1 MPHID
6 YYFGTGS
13 AWAYLAGTRLEDI
26 AARHGAAITYKPLD
40 LMQLFDRTGGIRP
53 AERHASRKE
62 YRLQE
67 LRRWA
72 EFLGMKLNIHPAFS
86 ARSTTVRLPH
96 AVNTPLAFTWICWHA
111 RLFQPAPVAS

>member
-1 MPHID
+1 MAHID
-6 YYFGTGS
+6 YYFGTPS
-13 AWAYLAGTRLEDI
+13 PWVYLAGNRLEEI
-26 AARHGAAITYKPLD
+26 AAKHGATITYKPLD

-72 EFLGMKLNIHPAFS
+72 EFLGMKLNIHPAFW
-86 ARSTTVRLPH
+86 P
-96 AVNTPLAFTWICWHA
+96 VNT
-111 RLFQPAPVAS
+111 APSLSPVMRRPK